1 MAFLQYN
8 LPGSSI
14 TGDVSEPTGNYHN
27 ENSIHKLTAVPNFL
41 LPSASKSRSPNAAI
55 RTIAQQVEGELG
67 KQGMTSLGDGI
78 TKTHRDSSAGLCPA
92 VWGAHRHPLAVPAAG
107 IGATAPLGPPWECL
121 GMPDP
126 QGSEEHRSDQDGSC
140 ACTSCYWR
148 SETRPRQQTRGVQ
161 CPGSQE
167 TCVWELLD
175 SCLPQSRCF
184 QSQRMGWGGNAAVL
198 TPNPCHSAATV

>member
-41 LPSASKSRSPNAAI
+41 LPSASKSRSPNAAL

-78 TKTHRDSSAGLCPA
+78 SKTHTGTALLGCARQCGEHTDTPWQSQLLESEPQHRWDCPGNA
-92 VWGAHRHPLAVPAAG
+92 
-107 IGATAPLGPPWECL
+107 WECL
-121 GMPDP
+121 TRRDLRSTGQTRMGLVPAPAAIGDQKHGRGSKPGAFSAQDP
-126 QGSEEHRSDQDGSC
+126 RKPVCGSC
-140 ACTSCYWR
+140 WIPAF
-148 SETRPRQQTRGVQ
+148 PRAAAFSPNGWD
-161 CPGSQE
+161 GAGI
-167 TCVWELLD
+167 LL
-175 SCLPQSRCF
+175 C
-184 QSQRMGWGGNAAVL
+184 
-198 TPNPCHSAATV
+198 